1 MHPYAQESEICKL
14 IFYSSSPRAEV
25 QFVSFLGVHFLEICH
40 QNLSFPSTRGSG
52 KEIEGVRI
60 SAFAGGKLIA
70 HSDSLSIITSFEAFL
85 ASCTSDTLDVGGAL

>member
-1 MHPYAQESEICKL
+1 L
-14 IFYSSSPRAEV
+14 FLSSVA
-25 QFVSFLGVHFLEICH
+25 HAILE
-40 QNLSFPSTRGSG
+40 NLSPKFIFSVTRGSG